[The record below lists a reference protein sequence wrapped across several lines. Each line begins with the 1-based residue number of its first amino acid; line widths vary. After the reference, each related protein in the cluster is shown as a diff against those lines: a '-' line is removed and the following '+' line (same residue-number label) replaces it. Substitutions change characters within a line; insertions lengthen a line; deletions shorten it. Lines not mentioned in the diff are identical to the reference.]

1 MINDITIKAFWDEK
15 IKPKHPFSF
24 TAIIEK
30 DLYPTIKVPK
40 DTVFVTWNFQSNQDP
55 KNVIGEVKIKQDDIN
70 KCYIGDFE
78 LYSSLKT
85 LHILKI
91 LEANKKL
98 YPAVGGSVTARNGR
112 TNEIISFRLNEVS
125 ICPNNLDPSVPPIK
139 ITIKD
144 KDYKALQNQ
153 KFLI

>member
-1 MINDITIKAFWDEK
+1 MNQNNDITTRAFWDETVK
-15 IKPKHPFSF
+15 TKTKFSF
-24 TAIIEK
+24 TTIIEK

-40 DTVFVTWNFQSNQDP
+40 DSVFVTWNFQSNEDP

-70 KCYIGDFE
+70 KCYVGDFD
-78 LYSSLKT
+78 LYSSVKT

-112 TNEIISFRLNEVS
+112 TNEIISFKINEVS

-139 ITIKD
+139 IVIKD
-144 KDYKALQNQ
+144 KDYKELQ
-153 KFLI
+153 KIKY